1 MQNNTMKLGD
11 SVEGHKYQTFIPTTT
26 TTTTTNTNVVMCN
39 NIAATVSTPYLLD
52 LCLSAKHISNQSC
65 LHITVYSTTIS
76 TT

>member
-11 SVEGHKYQTFIPTTT
+11 SVEGHKHQTFTPTTT
-26 TTTTTNTNVVMCN
+26 RTTNTNVVMCN
-39 NIAATVSTPYLLD
+39 NIAATVSTPYLID